1 MVGWCAL
8 ALAAYGVFLAATAP
22 SRIVGRFVDLP
33 PAVSHLSGTVWKGE
47 AVLANR
53 LVADW
58 RVDPSASLGARALR
72 LGWSMAGSDTRLTG
86 TASIAPD
93 GAVSVTGISGV
104 AGWSL
109 VEAALTGV
117 PFRCDPRARVD
128 IAEIA
133 VADGQFRAEGRMTTG
148 PGQCAD
154 DIGAVAVPALDAE
167 VENVD
172 GGVRLLVRLNER
184 PDTVLGEAVVT
195 AAGDLIITIQPA
207 GAALV
212 PGMPTSAASV
222 IEMPLAFKA
231 QPPPD
236 R

>member
-1 MVGWCAL
+1 MTGWAVL
-8 ALAAYGVFLAATAP
+8 ALAAYAVFLAATAP
-22 SRIVGRFVDLP
+22 ARVVGRIVELP
-33 PAVSHLSGTVWKGE
+33 PVVSHISGTVWNGE

-53 LVADW
+53 LVAEW
-58 RVDPSASLGARALR
+58 RVRPTASLGARALR
-72 LGWSMAGSDTRLTG
+72 LDWSVAGSDTRLTG
-86 TASIAPD
+86 AASVGPD
-93 GAVSVTGISGV
+93 GSVSVAGITGI

-133 VADGQFRAEGRMTTG
+133 VADAAFRAEGTMITG
-148 PGQCAD
+148 RGECAD
-154 DIGAVAVPALDAE
+154 EVGAVAVPALEAL
-167 VENVD
+167 VENVAD
-172 GGVRLLVRLNER
+172 GVRLLVRLREQ

-195 AAGDLIITIQPA
+195 AAGDLVITIQPA

-212 PGMPTSAASV
+212 PGMPTSAATV

-231 QPPPD
+231 PPRPD